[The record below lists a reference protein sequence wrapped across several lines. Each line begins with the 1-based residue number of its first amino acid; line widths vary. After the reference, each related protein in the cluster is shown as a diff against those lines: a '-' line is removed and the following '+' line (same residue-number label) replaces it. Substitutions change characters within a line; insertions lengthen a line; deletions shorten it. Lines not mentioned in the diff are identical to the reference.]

1 MAEPTVTLREVFEL
15 PENGQPD
22 PEPDRWQAIQDRI
35 AEEGKDVKLPA
46 RMHDLGPKI
55 CELFDVPL
63 PNILVTSWK
72 KVGSLQSLLEK
83 SRNSPDQ
90 IMYLELAEHSINCEQ
105 KPYIEMKIKDL
116 PVKKIEFLVKLL
128 FKLKGFVLKVQ
139 NGAILQLQTGAC
151 EVQGTIS
158 YSGQVIVEKKLSPI
172 KLPGQIE
179 LPQLLG
185 APEPQRCQHRQQ
197 SCPALSH

>member
-1 MAEPTVTLREVFEL
+1 MTEPTVTLREVFEL
-15 PENGQPD
+15 PENGQSD

-35 AEEGKDVKLPA
+35 AKEAKDVKLPA

-72 KVGSLQSLLEK
+72 KVGNLQTMLEK
-83 SRNSPDQ
+83 SRNSPEE
-90 IMYLELAEHSINCEQ
+90 IMYLALAEHSINCEQ
-105 KPYIEMKIKDL
+105 KPYIEMKFKDL

-128 FKLKGFVLKVQ
+128 FKLKGFVLKIQ
-139 NGAILQLQTGAC
+139 NGTILQMQTGAC

-158 YSGQVIVEKKLSPI
+158 YCGQVILEKKLSPI
-172 KLPGQIE
+172 NLPGQIE
-179 LPQLLG
+179 LAALMG
-185 APEPQRCQHRQQ
+185 ALEPKPVATAQT
-197 SCPALSH
+197 A